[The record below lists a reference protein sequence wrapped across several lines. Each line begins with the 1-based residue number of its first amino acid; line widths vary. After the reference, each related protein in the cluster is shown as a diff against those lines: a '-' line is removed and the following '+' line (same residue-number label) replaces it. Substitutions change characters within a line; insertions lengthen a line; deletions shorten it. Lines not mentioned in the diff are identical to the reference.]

1 MIKIICLGKL
11 KENYLKEMVLDY
23 TKRIRK
29 YHKIEIIELKDEEG
43 IDVEAK
49 NILKNIDAKDYV
61 ITLEIKGKNLDSLEL
76 AEVIRNTFINYSTI
90 VFVIGSSMGLSNE
103 VSLRSNLKLSFSS
116 LTFPHGLFR
125 GMLLEQIYRAFNIN
139 HNENYDKYKRGSV
152 G

>member
-49 NILKNIDAKDYV
+49 NILKHIDAKDYV
-61 ITLEIKGKNLDSLEL
+61 ITLEIKGKNLDSLEF
-76 AEVIRNTFINYSTI
+76 AEVMRNTFISYSTI
-90 VFVIGSSMGLSNE
+90 VFVIGSSMGLGKE
-103 VSLRSNLKLSFSS
+103 VSLRSNLKLSFSA

-125 GMLLEQIYRAFNIN
+125 GVLLKQIYRAFKIN
-139 HNENYDKYKRGSV
+139 NNENYHK
-152 G
+152 

>member
-49 NILKNIDAKDYV
+49 NILKHIDAKDYV
-61 ITLEIKGKNLDSLEL
+61 ITLEIKGKNLDSLEF
-76 AEVIRNTFINYSTI
+76 AEVMRNTFISYSTI
-90 VFVIGSSMGLSNE
+90 VFVIGSSMGLGE
-103 VSLRSNLKLSFSS
+103 KVSLRSNLKLSFSA

-125 GMLLEQIYRAFNIN
+125 GVLLEQIYRAFKIN
-139 HNENYDKYKRGSV
+139 NNENYHK
-152 G
+152 

>member
-49 NILKNIDAKDYV
+49 NILKHIDAKDYV
-61 ITLEIKGKNLDSLEL
+61 ITLEIKGKNLDSLEF
-76 AEVIRNTFINYSTI
+76 AEVMRNTFISYSTI
-90 VFVIGSSMGLSNE
+90 VFVIGSSMGLGKE
-103 VSLRSNLKLSFSS
+103 VSLRSNLKLSFSA

-125 GMLLEQIYRAFNIN
+125 GVLLEQIYRAFKIN
-139 HNENYDKYKRGSV
+139 NNENYNK
-152 G
+152 

>member
-49 NILKNIDAKDYV
+49 NILKHIDAKDYV
-61 ITLEIKGKNLDSLEL
+61 ITLEINGKNLDSLEF
-76 AEVIRNTFINYSTI
+76 AEVMRNTFISYSTI
-90 VFVIGSSMGLSNE
+90 VFVIGSSMGLGKE
-103 VSLRSNLKLSFSS
+103 VSLRSNLKLSFSA

-125 GMLLEQIYRAFNIN
+125 GVLLEQIYRAFKIN
-139 HNENYDKYKRGSV
+139 NNENYHK
-152 G
+152 

>member
-43 IDVEAK
+43 LDAEAK
-49 NILKNIDAKDYV
+49 NILKHIDAKDYV

-125 GMLLEQIYRAFNIN
+125 GMLLEQIYRAFKIN
-139 HNENYDKYKRGSV
+139 NNENYHK
-152 G
+152 

>member
-43 IDVEAK
+43 LDVEAK
-49 NILKNIDAKDYV
+49 NILKHIDAKDYV
-61 ITLEIKGKNLDSLEL
+61 ITLEITGKKLDSLEL

-125 GMLLEQIYRAFNIN
+125 GMLLEQIYRAFKIN
-139 HNENYDKYKRGSV
+139 NNENYHK
-152 G
+152 

>member
-43 IDVEAK
+43 LDVEAK
-49 NILKNIDAKDYV
+49 NILKHIDAKDYV
-61 ITLEIKGKNLDSLEL
+61 ITLEIKGKNLDSLEF

-103 VSLRSNLKLSFSS
+103 VSLRSNLRLSFSS

-125 GMLLEQIYRAFNIN
+125 GMLLEQIYRAFKIN
-139 HNENYDKYKRGSV
+139 NNENYHK
-152 G
+152 

>member
-29 YHKIEIIELKDEEG
+29 YHKMEIIELKDEEG
-43 IDVEAK
+43 LDVEAK
-49 NILKNIDAKDYV
+49 NILKHIDAKDYV

-103 VSLRSNLKLSFSS
+103 VSLRSNLRLSFSS

-125 GMLLEQIYRAFNIN
+125 GMLLEQIYRAFKIN
-139 HNENYDKYKRGSV
+139 NNENYHK
-152 G
+152 

>member
-49 NILKNIDAKDYV
+49 NILKHIDAKDYV
-61 ITLEIKGKNLDSLEL
+61 ITLEIKGKNLDSLEF
-76 AEVIRNTFINYSTI
+76 AEVMRNTFISYSTI
-90 VFVIGSSMGLSNE
+90 VFVIGSSMGLGKE
-103 VSLRSNLKLSFSS
+103 VGLRSNLKLSFSA

-125 GMLLEQIYRAFNIN
+125 GVLLEQIYRAFKIN
-139 HNENYDKYKRGSV
+139 NNENYHK
-152 G
+152 

>member
-49 NILKNIDAKDYV
+49 NILKHIDVKDYV
-61 ITLEIKGKNLDSLEL
+61 ITLEIKGKNLDSLEF
-76 AEVIRNTFINYSTI
+76 AEVMRNTFISYSTI
-90 VFVIGSSMGLSNE
+90 VFVIGSSMGLGKE
-103 VSLRSNLKLSFSS
+103 VSLRSNLKLSFSA

-125 GMLLEQIYRAFNIN
+125 GVLLEQIYRAFKIN
-139 HNENYDKYKRGSV
+139 NNENYHK
-152 G
+152 

>member
-29 YHKIEIIELKDEEG
+29 YHKIELIELKDEEG

-49 NILKNIDAKDYV
+49 NILKHIDAKDYV
-61 ITLEIKGKNLDSLEL
+61 ITLEIKGKNLDSLEF

-103 VSLRSNLKLSFSS
+103 VSLRSNLRLSFSS

-125 GMLLEQIYRAFNIN
+125 GMLLEQIYRAFKIN
-139 HNENYDKYKRGSV
+139 NNENYHK
-152 G
+152 

>member
-29 YHKIEIIELKDEEG
+29 YHKIELIELKDEEG

-49 NILKNIDAKDYV
+49 NILKHIDAKDYV
-61 ITLEIKGKNLDSLEL
+61 ITLEIKGKNLDSLEF
-76 AEVIRNTFINYSTI
+76 AEVMRNTFISYSTI
-90 VFVIGSSMGLSNE
+90 VFVIGSSMGLGKE
-103 VSLRSNLKLSFSS
+103 VSLRSNLKLSFST

-125 GMLLEQIYRAFNIN
+125 GVLLEQIYRAFKIN
-139 HNENYDKYKRGSV
+139 NNENYHK
-152 G
+152 

>member
-1 MIKIICLGKL
+1 MIKVICLGKL

-43 IDVEAK
+43 LDAEAK
-49 NILKNIDAKDYV
+49 NILKHIDAKDYV
-61 ITLEIKGKNLDSLEL
+61 ITLEIKGKSLDSLEL

-103 VSLRSNLKLSFSS
+103 VSLRSNLRLSFSS

-125 GMLLEQIYRAFNIN
+125 GMLLEQIYRAFKIN
-139 HNENYDKYKRGSV
+139 NNENYHK
-152 G
+152 

>member
-23 TKRIRK
+23 IKRIRK

-49 NILKNIDAKDYV
+49 NILKHIDAKDYV
-61 ITLEIKGKNLDSLEL
+61 ITLEIKGKNLDSLEF
-76 AEVIRNTFINYSTI
+76 AEVMRNTFISYSTI
-90 VFVIGSSMGLSNE
+90 VFVIGSSMGLGKE
-103 VSLRSNLKLSFSS
+103 VSLRSNLKLSFSA

-125 GMLLEQIYRAFNIN
+125 GVLLEQIYRAFKIN
-139 HNENYDKYKRGSV
+139 NNENYHK
-152 G
+152 

>member
-43 IDVEAK
+43 LDAEAK
-49 NILKNIDAKDYV
+49 NILKHIDAKDYV

-76 AEVIRNTFINYSTI
+76 AEVIRNTFINYSAI

-125 GMLLEQIYRAFNIN
+125 GMLLEQIYRAFKIN
-139 HNENYDKYKRGSV
+139 NNENYHK
-152 G
+152 

>member
-29 YHKIEIIELKDEEG
+29 YHKMEIIELKDEEG
-43 IDVEAK
+43 LDAEAK
-49 NILKNIDAKDYV
+49 NILKHIDAKDYV

-103 VSLRSNLKLSFSS
+103 VSLRSNLRLSFSS

-125 GMLLEQIYRAFNIN
+125 GMLLEQIYRAFKIN
-139 HNENYDKYKRGSV
+139 NNENYHK
-152 G
+152 

>member
-43 IDVEAK
+43 LDAEAK
-49 NILKNIDAKDYV
+49 NILKHIDAKDYV
-61 ITLEIKGKNLDSLEL
+61 ITLEIKGKKLDSLEL

-125 GMLLEQIYRAFNIN
+125 GMLLEQIYRAFKIN
-139 HNENYDKYKRGSV
+139 NNENYHK
-152 G
+152 

>member
-43 IDVEAK
+43 LDAEAK
-49 NILKNIDAKDYV
+49 NILKHIDAKDYV
-61 ITLEIKGKNLDSLEL
+61 ITLEIKGKSLDSLEL

-90 VFVIGSSMGLSNE
+90 IFVIGSSMGLSNE

-125 GMLLEQIYRAFNIN
+125 GMLLEQIYRAFKIN
-139 HNENYDKYKRGSV
+139 NNENYHK
-152 G
+152 

>member
-1 MIKIICLGKL
+1 MIKVICLGKL

-23 TKRIRK
+23 TKRICK

-43 IDVEAK
+43 LDAEAK
-49 NILKNIDAKDYV
+49 NILKHIDAKDYV
-61 ITLEIKGKNLDSLEL
+61 ITLEIKGKSLDSLEL

-125 GMLLEQIYRAFNIN
+125 GMLLEQIYRAFKIN
-139 HNENYDKYKRGSV
+139 NNENYHK
-152 G
+152 